1 MLEAI
6 KAGILN
12 REFVGRQPEET
23 QEQFEKRRNE
33 WPWLHL
39 GESEQEC
46 AQRLQAVTNRRR
58 EQHESYVAALKKE
71 LAELDVREPFLNTLY
86 SLIHDECLSIRVRR
100 YDIQSALE
108 RANKANM

>member
-33 WPWLHL
+33 WPYAHT
-39 GESEQEC
+39 GESQQQY
-46 AQRLQAVTNRRR
+46 AARLQAVADRRR

-86 SLIHDECLSIRVRR
+86 RLIHDECLSIRVRR

-108 RANKANM
+108 RANKANV